1 MLDLKSNFKLGQM
14 QDRPRLLQK
23 YTLTWHSYSD
33 HLREAL
39 TEMMTSSEFADVTLV
54 TDDKQQIRAHRNI
67 LSGCSPVFKSILQI
81 DSNNTNPV
89 IYLRGIQHSEMESI
103 MQFIYLGEAK
113 FNEERMSEFLTVSK
127 NLEIKYL
134 STGIEMN
141 DQTPSKESVE
151 HENKIADEN
160 VDLDEGTTSPLNEDG
175 GEYVESQVST
185 EPEIQHKS
193 SNRRVTKEL
202 LSEAGKLKCQE
213 CERIFNSQPAL
224 QHHTKSKHEGVK
236 YACNHCDYQATAKG
250 VLKIHV
256 QSKHEGVKYACNQCD
271 YLATQQQHLK
281 THIKSKH
288 KS

>member
-1 MLDLKSNFKLGQM
+1 MINNRSELIGTFSAAVVQSSRVFSKL
-14 QDRPRLLQK
+14 
-23 YTLTWHSYSD
+23 T
-33 HLREAL
+33 
-39 TEMMTSSEFADVTLV
+39 VT
-54 TDDKQQIRAHRNI
+54 I
-67 LSGCSPVFKSILQI
+67 L
-81 DSNNTNPV
+81 NPV

-113 FNEERMSEFLTVSK
+113 FNEERMSEFLMVSK

-213 CERIFNSQPAL
+213 CEKIFNS
-224 QHHTKSKHEGVK
+224 
-236 YACNHCDYQATAKG
+236 
-250 VLKIHV
+250 
-256 QSKHEGVKYACNQCD
+256 
-271 YLATQQQHLK
+271 
-281 THIKSKH
+281 
-288 KS
+288 

>member
-1 MLDLKSNFKLGQM
+1 MCPHHPRHHYNHRVQILTFQTRFFKGTFITVG
-14 QDRPRLLQK
+14 
-23 YTLTWHSYSD
+23 Y
-33 HLREAL
+33 
-39 TEMMTSSEFADVTLV
+39 
-54 TDDKQQIRAHRNI
+54 
-67 LSGCSPVFKSILQI
+67 LS
-81 DSNNTNPV
+81 
-89 IYLRGIQHSEMESI
+89 
-103 MQFIYLGEAK
+103 
-113 FNEERMSEFLTVSK
+113 VSK

-185 EPEIQHKS
+185 GPEIQHKS

-213 CERIFNSQPAL
+213 CERIINSQPAL

-250 VLKIHV
+250 VLG
-256 QSKHEGVKYACNQCD
+256 SKNTCS
-271 YLATQQQHLK
+271 
-281 THIKSKH
+281 I
-288 KS
+288 